1 MGDYRASQVDY
12 EHLCD
17 LTVGGR
23 RDMMAVVMV
32 AMGAVV
38 VAFLS
43 GSGVGGSKVVPA
55 SVWWWQCHGS
65 VIEGVV
71 TVVPVRW

>member
-1 MGDYRASQVDY
+1 M
-12 EHLCD
+12 CD
-17 LTVGGR
+17 LAVGGR

-32 AMGAVV
+32 AIGVVV

-43 GSGVGGSKVVPA
+43 GSGVGGSEVVPA

-71 TVVPVRW
+71 KVVPVKWSCFSS

>member
-1 MGDYRASQVDY
+1 
-12 EHLCD
+12 
-17 LTVGGR
+17 
-23 RDMMAVVMV
+23 MMAVVMV
-32 AMGAVV
+32 AIGVVV

-43 GSGVGGSKVVPA
+43 GSGVGGSEVVPA

-71 TVVPVRW
+71 KVVPVKW